1 MPEKEM
7 DQPAPSRSW
16 PDKVFALTVDEVAA
30 RLNCHRNTAT
40 ALIESGEIGA
50 RKVKSVWRVALASL
64 EEFLAVRE
72 NQDGKS
78 QDGPP
83 EKEGHPLNQR
93 LREEPDLIDK
103 VKGHSKS

>member
-7 DQPAPSRSW
+7 DQSAPSRSW

-50 RKVKSVWRVALASL
+50 RKIKSVWRVALASL

-72 NQDGKS
+72 NQGAKP
-78 QDGPP
+78 QNAPA

-93 LREEPDLIDK
+93 LREEPGLMDK
-103 VKGHSKS
+103 VKGYPKD

>member
-50 RKVKSVWRVALASL
+50 RKVKSVWRVALAIEL
-64 EEFLAVRE
+64 VRLNVSGR
-72 NQDGKS
+72 NQY
-78 QDGPP
+78 
-83 EKEGHPLNQR
+83 ER
-93 LREEPDLIDK
+93 YC
-103 VKGHSKS
+103 SKIKNPC